1 MELWNSDLNGSFS
14 LCTLDVY
21 FSNVTSCYVNYIT
34 VWSKKIMEMA
44 RVHFNERGAL
54 NLETAEGCKNVTLL
68 FVHDVMHVN

>member
-1 MELWNSDLNGSFS
+1 
-14 LCTLDVY
+14 
-21 FSNVTSCYVNYIT
+21 
-34 VWSKKIMEMA
+34 MEMA